1 MRAGAYPAPVLVDGE
16 ILLCGLRGALR
27 PKAAAVPNFLVAGD
41 RVELTRLGNGQ
52 GQITGRIDRR
62 SWFSRRAVEPTQHTR
77 AHQEQVLAANLDLV
91 LIVQAAFWPDFRPA
105 RVDRYLLA
113 TRRGGVE
120 AAVVV
125 NKVDGLPSAARADCE
140 ASLAALEDEGVPVHW
155 TSARTGEGLESLRT
169 RVAGRT
175 TAFVGS
181 SGVGKSSL
189 IHALDPAIERRT
201 QEIREHLAKG
211 RHTTTAAEVLPFAAG
226 GFLVDTPGLR
236 AFGMAGGGRA
246 ELLATFPDVAELAG
260 ACRFRD
266 CRHEREPDCAVKN
279 AADVGSLA
287 AGRFE
292 SYRKLR
298 RELGL

>member
-27 PKAAAVPNFLVAGD
+27 PKAAAAPNFLVAGD

-62 SWFSRRAVEPTQHTR
+62 SWFSRRAVEPTRHTR

-125 NKVDGLPSAARADCE
+125 NKVDGLPPAARADCE

-201 QEIREHLAKG
+201 EEIREHLAKG

-279 AADVGSLA
+279 AADGGSLA